1 MIKKIL
7 ILIFFC
13 GFFSSME
20 LNAQSAICNYKYRK
34 RITFDPAKVSG
45 ASDLTNY
52 PALIKITADADLRTT
67 ANSGHV
73 ENANGYDIIFTDADG
88 VTPLSFE
95 LEYYGSA
102 ASAAAGGSVTAWVLL
117 PTIST
122 TYSTYIYMYYGNT
135 AISTNQS
142 SPAVVWSNYYCVY
155 HMQANSLTD
164 AAGNHNLTNNSTT
177 STTPTQIND
186 GRSNNGTQWLDIANT
201 YPDIT
206 TNFSMQG
213 WAMSTNVGT
222 AGQRIVVD
230 DQNNSGGYALSIG
243 DPGTGS
249 VRFFARGTTP
259 VSLDT
264 PNNTIANNT
273 WYHFVAVA
281 DITGTRK
288 TIYING
294 VSVAT
299 GTFSGTWGTDNGR
312 AGVAGENASGETA
325 NRLNGKIDEVR
336 VAKSA
341 LTAGWVATEYNNQS
355 SPSTFYYVSAEP
367 KVWTGGTNTNYNAA
381 ANWLNNS
388 TPSSGDD
395 VIINNGSNQPTLQG
409 NEQVGGLWVRSG
421 ATLSLGNNSLSVRY
435 DITNCGTLSNNSGTV
450 VCNATSTNIATQYF
464 SGSGTFNLKSLT
476 VNNTH
481 TASPNLTLS
490 KNVTVNGTL
499 TLASG
504 TVYTSATNILAL
516 SNTAVS
522 TSGSSTSF
530 VSGPMSKT
538 GNTDFVFPVGK
549 GANRWRRCAVTGI
562 TASDTYTAEYFY
574 SAYTS
579 TTPITSPLIDVSKIE
594 YWQVD
599 RAATGN
605 ASLTL
610 YWEAANTS
618 GINNCPDLTIARW
631 SGAAWQERQG
641 TAGGTCSGAG
651 SGSVVTNAVLTAFS
665 PFTFGSKSSAVNPL
679 PITLLS
685 FSASPF
691 EDAVLTHWETATE
704 TNNDRFEVERTD
716 DGVIFELVGTV
727 KGSGTTSTKR
737 SYVFTDAKPLK
748 GVSYYRLK
756 QVDTD
761 GKESYSAMVSVDRS
775 KKLDYVLY
783 PNPAKGEFALEG
795 SVENAE
801 VVVYNILGKQVEYNV
816 YGRTAGLIQ
825 VDCSALPKGVYY
837 VNVKTNT
844 ETKINKLVIE

>member
-1 MIKKIL
+1 MIKKIS

-13 GFFSSME
+13 GFFSTMLLHS
-20 LNAQSAICNYKYRK
+20 QSAVCNYKYRK
-34 RITFDPAKVSG
+34 RIAFDPTKVMT
-45 ASDLTNY
+45 AADITNY
-52 PALIKITADADLRTT
+52 TALINITADADLETVTT
-67 ANSGHV
+67 YSGHV
-73 ENANGYDIIFTDADG
+73 ENANGYDIIFTADDG
-88 VTPLSFE
+88 VTKLDHY
-95 LEYYGSA
+95 LEKYT
-102 ASAAAGGSVTAWVLL
+102 ASSGALTAWVRIPNL
-117 PTIST
+117 ST
-122 TYSTYIYMYYGNT
+122 TYNTYIYMYYGNT
-135 AISTNQS
+135 AISTDQS
-142 SPAVVWSNYYCVY
+142 V
-155 HMQANSLTD
+155 
-164 AAGNHNLTNNSTT
+164 STT
-177 STTPTQIND
+177 WNSVYRNAYFFNSDYND
-186 GRSNNGTQWLDIANT
+186 KSQGGNNGTNNGLTVSAGTGTIANYVVTNNVNDYVAIGTNGWSASAGT
-201 YPDIT
+201 YEV
-206 TNFSMQG
+206 
-213 WAMSTNVGT
+213 WASSSTWNAAEGYFLGHTSTVVAAPAYNNRIQIYSYNGKLRVGLGS
-222 AGQRIVVD
+222 AH
-230 DQNNSGGYALSIG
+230 SI
-243 DPGTGS
+243 
-249 VRFFARGTTP
+249 
-259 VSLDT
+259 
-264 PNNTIANNT
+264 PNNTDLFTFATNR
-273 WYHFVAVA
+273 WYHVAVVYSSGNHTVYVNGTSVY
-281 DITGTRK
+281 TGTYSGLSLLNS
-288 TIYING
+288 TADVANDGNPAAHNESMGAGG
-294 VSVAT
+294 VDNMFIQNVARDA
-299 GTFSGTWGTDNGR
+299 TWM
-312 AGVAGENASGETA
+312 
-325 NRLNGKIDEVR
+325 
-336 VAKSA
+336 
-341 LTAGWVATEYNNQS
+341 ATTYNNQS
-355 SPSTFYYVSAEP
+355 SPSTFYSISTEP
-367 KVWTGGTNTNYNAA
+367 KVWIGGTNTNYNAA

-388 TPSSGDD
+388 APSSGND
-395 VIINNGSNQPTLQG
+395 VIINNGANQPTLQG
-409 NEQVGGLWVRSG
+409 NEQVAGLWIKSG
-421 ATLSLGNNSLSVRY
+421 ATLSLGNNSLSVRF

-574 SAYTS
+574 NPYASA
-579 TTPITSPLIDVSKIE
+579 TPITSPLIDVSKIE

-651 SGSVVTNAVLTAFS
+651 SGSVITNAVLTAFS

-685 FSASPF
+685 FSASPI
-691 EDAVLTHWETATE
+691 EDAVLTRWETATE

-716 DGVIFELVGTV
+716 DGLIFETVGTV

-737 SYVFTDAKPLK
+737 SYVFTDEKPLK

-761 GKESYSAMVSVDRS
+761 GKDSYSAMVSVDRS

-783 PNPAKGEFALEG
+783 PNPTKGEFVLEG
-795 SVENAE
+795 SVENAQ
-801 VVVYNILGKQVEYNV
+801 VVVYNILGELVEYNV
-816 YGRTAGLIQ
+816 YGRTAGLIH
-825 VDCSALPKGVYY
+825 VDCSTLPKGVYY
-837 VNVKTNT
+837 INVKTNT